1 MQTVAAGSLPAC
13 PHASG
18 SPLPSSSLSIR
29 ASVPTVSS
37 SPRHGVARPQSRSR
51 VYIPSITSCTPGEG
65 KDVIRSACPACPLLL
80 SVTAGAACELSFLP
94 EQLGCSNQPP
104 HKGPL
109 PVPAHLLV
117 LELDQVGKLRPR
129 DWREL
134 NQGHRANHQEDQHS
148 SLNLCDLKFVI
159 WPYKPGRVQGKCFR
173 ETLPSVT
180 PTTCR

>member
-1 MQTVAAGSLPAC
+1 METVAAWSLIAY

-51 VYIPSITSCTPGEG
+51 VYIPSIISCTPGWG
-65 KDVIRSACPACPLLL
+65 KDVTRSARPACPLSSPSLPVLL
-80 SVTAGAACELSFLP
+80 GSSPSFLNNR
-94 EQLGCSNQPP
+94 GCSSQPP
-104 HKGPL
+104 HKGQL
-109 PVPAHLLV
+109 PVPAHLPV

-134 NQGHRANHQEDQHS
+134 NQGHRTNHQEDQHS
-148 SLNLCDLKFVI
+148 SLNPCDLKFVI
-159 WPYKPGRVQGKCFR
+159 WPYEPGRVQGKCFR
-173 ETLPSVT
+173 GTLPLVA